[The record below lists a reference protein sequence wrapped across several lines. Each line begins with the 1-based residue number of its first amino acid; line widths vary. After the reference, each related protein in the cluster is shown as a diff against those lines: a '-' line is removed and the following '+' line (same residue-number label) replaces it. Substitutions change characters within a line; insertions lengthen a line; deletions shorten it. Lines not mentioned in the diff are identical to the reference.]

1 MLASG
6 SFWKKAAAFVL
17 TFLGYASLHSLR
29 EGWSYS
35 KQQLEAQFDLGSDF
49 LGIVDALYL
58 ISYSFG
64 MAALGSIIH
73 RVSLKIYIIAGLLLA
88 SASYVLFPI
97 IFATT
102 GYFSPALMAVLMCL
116 NGFFQATGWPGM
128 MGIFGNWFQ
137 KNKKGVLMGIWAMN
151 ANVGNIVASSICNM
165 LEEHQ
170 ISWVWNFAVTGGFAV
185 AVAILMLFLLKEAP
199 EENQHTES

>member
-1 MLASG
+1 MITSSQTLKKVLA
-6 SFWKKAAAFVL
+6 FCL

-35 KQQLEAQFDLGSDF
+35 KKQLENEFDISSEY
-49 LGIVDALYL
+49 LGIVDASYL

-73 RVSLKIYIIAGLLLA
+73 RVSLKTYIIVGLVLA
-88 SASYVLFPI
+88 SCSYMLFPI
-97 IFATT
+97 IYGLTSF
-102 GYFSPALMAVLMCL
+102 YSPILMTILMCF

-128 MGIFGNWFQ
+128 MGIFGNWFS

-151 ANVGNIVASSICNM
+151 ANVGNIIASNLCNLLQNNGISWIYNFLLTGAFAFVVAS
-165 LEEHQ
+165 
-170 ISWVWNFAVTGGFAV
+170 
-185 AVAILMLFLLKEAP
+185 LMFFFLK
-199 EENQHTES
+199 